1 MDFIDSLHLYRHLV
15 KEDRRVIEDYNKQSS
30 NIHGHT
36 CLYNWWKSGA
46 YLWFTN
52 RYHDALERTGKCMN
66 LCSVFGNRTVLDHV
80 QGIKVFFSG
89 ENVHFAPYDEYADY
103 LLRDK
108 GVDLALGFEYFQD
121 KRYLRFPLWLLYMF
135 DPTSTREDIVAKC
148 NALRFPVISDRP
160 RFCGMIASHD
170 PNGLRKVIVDEVEK
184 IAPVS
189 CAGKYLH
196 NDDSLKTEFG
206 DEKIDYLRCFKFNI
220 CPENSNSSG
229 YVTEK
234 LFEAISA
241 GCVPIYWGSYNHP
254 EPQIINP
261 EAVIFWKK
269 DQDNEDVLRRI
280 DHLCSCPEEMDEILH
295 LPRLLNGAEDVIW
308 EMFQALD
315 STILRILK
323 S

>member
-1 MDFIDSLHLYRHLV
+1 
-15 KEDRRVIEDYNKQSS
+15 
-30 NIHGHT
+30 
-36 CLYNWWKSGA
+36 
-46 YLWFTN
+46 
-52 RYHDALERTGKCMN
+52 MN
-66 LCSVFGNRTVLDHV
+66 LCSVFGNRNVLDHV
-80 QGIKVFFSG
+80 PGIKVFFSG

-148 NALRFPVISDRP
+148 NALRFPVISERP

-170 PNGLRKVIVDEVEK
+170 PNGLRKVIVDEVEI

-206 DEKIDYLRCFKFNI
+206 DDKIDYLRCFKFNI

-261 EAVIFWKK
+261 EAVVFWKK

-308 EMFQALD
+308 EMFQSLD
-315 STILRILK
+315 STILRILE